1 MKKLVSFLILAAAAL
16 PAFSQFDTPT
26 PDALYFM
33 QVNHGVTDVIHTFP
47 PVPSSGSFA
56 VVVYDNVTGT
66 PFGVT
71 AIPGVNITYD
81 TSTEVL
87 DSAPADWNA
96 TVGMTGFIKNK
107 PTLPS
112 ARSFNNAASH
122 ALVTTAA
129 AANGFQ
135 LSTTRD
141 SSVSYTTTIS
151 VTASIAGAGTGYVVL
166 EICPTNSAV
175 AASWVEIARFGNS
188 QSFSLAITLAGIQA
202 LDGHVGG
209 MIPAGYYAR
218 LRQVSVTGTVSF
230 GANGTGQEV
239 ML

>member
-1 MKKLVSFLILAAAAL
+1 MKKLVSFLVLVAAAL
-16 PAFSQFDTPT
+16 PAFSQFNTPT
-26 PDALYFM
+26 PDALYFT
-33 QVNHGVTDVIHTFP
+33 QVNPGVTDVIHSFP
-47 PVPSSGSFA
+47 PVPVSGSFA

-81 TSTEVL
+81 TGTEVL
-87 DSAPADWNA
+87 DAAPADWSA

-107 PTLPS
+107 PSLPS

-129 AANGFQ
+129 AGNGFQ

-175 AASWVEIARFGNS
+175 AANWIEISRFGNS
-188 QSFSLAITLAGIQA
+188 QSFTLAITLAGVQA
-202 LDGHVGG
+202 INGSMSGV
-209 MIPAGYYAR
+209 IPAGYYAR

-230 GANGTGQEV
+230 GANGTGQEI
-239 ML
+239 LL